1 MAQLLASIKV
11 TQRPEPD
18 NDPIGDMCDD
28 LLEVHRRLVD
38 ELVNQYGGDVG
49 NKTLFLTA
57 AILMLV
63 DRMPVGVE
71 KSLDEIGYSLKE
83 LAIRSNL
90 PPTQVTADDAPA

>member
-1 MAQLLASIKV
+1 MNRATSRTNTPDEGRRRRPGSAQ
-11 TQRPEPD
+11 E
-18 NDPIGDMCDD
+18 
-28 LLEVHRRLVD
+28 LEVHRRLVD